1 MSSGETIEKEV
12 LNEWGVD
19 VEEEEEEEEVEDGHV
34 GECDSE
40 SPDKYSRYTE

>member
-12 LNEWGVD
+12 LNELGVD
-19 VEEEEEEEEVEDGHV
+19 VEEEEEEEVEDGYV

-40 SPDKYSRYTE
+40 SPDKYSRDTE